1 MRRYDC
7 LKVIAPLIADSLV
20 ITNLANTATEW
31 RSVRPH
37 EGNLYFVGMGMVTPY
52 AAGLAMALPNRRVL
66 ALDGDGGILFDLSIL
81 GILAQTA
88 PANLCVVV
96 FDNEGYASTGG
107 WPSTTSLT
115 AGPVD
120 IEDVA
125 RGSGIANAHTVRSL
139 DALVAAVEAAYRG
152 QGPSLIVAKVNKE
165 QAFVGSTPMDSKENK
180 YRFVRHIEQS
190 ENRIILRP
198 SSKEH
203 GAAPKADPDLSA
215 VSGNESFATIL
226 FDGLKEND
234 VDFVIG
240 LPCTGLSAA
249 QAMCM
254 KAQSMRYVAVAHEGT
269 GLGLCAGAWL
279 GGKRPAALMENF
291 GLFAG
296 AYHLLRGHYSYGIP
310 TLIVLEFRGDSGD
323 QEFFAESGEMTEP
336 LLAAVRVNY
345 RVVRD
350 IGKLKPAIRDG
361 LRWMDFAMRPYAVVP
376 AYELT
381 RLKGG
386 GEASRSRHQGEVD
399 DR

>member
-7 LKVIAPLIADSLV
+7 LELIAPLVADSLV

-37 EGNLYFVGMGMVTPY
+37 EGNLYFVGMGMVTSY

-96 FDNEGYASTGG
+96 FDNGGYVSTGR
-107 WPSTTSLT
+107 WPSTASLT

-120 IEDVA
+120 LEAVA
-125 RGSGIANAHTVRSL
+125 RASGIANARTVRSPEE
-139 DALVAAVEAAYRG
+139 LVAAFEAAYRG
-152 QGPSLIVAKVNKE
+152 TGPSLIVAKVDKE
-165 QAFVGSTPMDSKENK
+165 QAFVGPTLMDSKENK

-203 GAAPKADPDLSA
+203 GAAPKADPQLSP
-215 VSGNESFATIL
+215 VSGNEDFATIL
-226 FDGLKEND
+226 FDGLQENN
-234 VDFVIG
+234 VDFVVG
-240 LPCTGLSAA
+240 LPCSGLAAA

-254 KAQSMRYVAVAHEGT
+254 QAQSMHYVAVSHEGT
-269 GLGLCAGAWL
+269 GLALCAGAWL

-296 AYHLLRGHYSYGIP
+296 TYHLLRGHYSYGIP
-310 TLIVLEFRGDSGD
+310 TLIVLEFRGDGGD

-336 LLAAVRVNY
+336 LLAAARINY
-345 RVVRD
+345 RVVRN
-350 IGKLKPAIRDG
+350 IGELKPAIRDG

-376 AYELT
+376 GYELT
-381 RLKGG
+381 RLKRGS
-386 GEASRSRHQGEVD
+386 AP
-399 DR
+399 

>member
-7 LKVIAPLIADSLV
+7 LKVIAPLVADSLV

-37 EGNLYFVGMGMVTPY
+37 EGNLYFAGMGMVTPY

-107 WPSTTSLT
+107 WRSTASLT

-120 IEDVA
+120 IEAVA
-125 RGSGIANAHTVRSL
+125 KASGLASARTVRSPDQL
-139 DALVAAVEAAYRG
+139 RSAVEAACRG
-152 QGPSLIVAKVNKE
+152 AGPSLIVAKVDRE
-165 QAFVGSTPMDSKENK
+165 QAFVGPTLMDSKENK

-190 ENRIILRP
+190 ENRTILRP

-203 GAAPKADPDLSA
+203 GEAPKPDPKLSA
-215 VSGNESFATIL
+215 LSGDEDFATIL
-226 FDGLKEND
+226 FDALRENQ
-234 VDFVIG
+234 VDFVVG
-240 LPCTGLSAA
+240 LPCSGLAAA

-254 KAQSMRYVAVAHEGT
+254 NAQSMRYVAVAHEGT

-291 GLFAG
+291 GLFA
-296 AYHLLRGHYSYGIP
+296 ATYHLLRGHYSYGIP
-310 TLIVLEFRGDSGD
+310 TLIVLEFRGDGGD

-336 LLAAVRVNY
+336 LLAAARINY

-350 IGKLKPAIRDG
+350 IGELKPAIRDG

-376 AYELT
+376 GYELT
-381 RLKGG
+381 RLKRGSETG
-386 GEASRSRHQGEVD
+386 HDD
-399 DR
+399 DRRN

>member
-7 LKVIAPLIADSLV
+7 FKVIAPLVADSLV

-37 EGNLYFVGMGMVTPY
+37 EGNLYSVGMGMVTPY
-52 AAGLAMALPNRRVL
+52 AIGVAMALPNRRVL
-66 ALDGDGGILFDLSIL
+66 ALDGDGGILFDLSVL
-81 GILAQTA
+81 GTLGQTA
-88 PANLCVVV
+88 PPNLCVLVL
-96 FDNEGYASTGG
+96 DNEGYASTGK
-107 WPSTTSLT
+107 WPSTASLT

-120 IEDVA
+120 IEAVA
-125 RGSGIANAHTVRSL
+125 RGSGIANACTVRSL
-139 DALVAAVEAAYRG
+139 DALVAALEAAWHG
-152 QGPSLIVAKVNKE
+152 TGPSFIVAKVNRE
-165 QAFVGSTPMDSKENK
+165 QAFVGPTLMDSKENK

-203 GAAPKADPDLSA
+203 GAPPQADPNLSSA
-215 VSGNESFATIL
+215 YGNADFATSL
-226 FDGLKEND
+226 FEGLQDNN
-234 VDFVIG
+234 VDFVVG
-240 LPCTGLSAA
+240 LPCSGLSAA

-279 GGKRPAALMENF
+279 GGKRSAALMENF
-291 GLFAG
+291 GLFAS

-310 TLIVLEFRGDSGD
+310 TLMVLEFRGDAGD

-336 LLAAVRVNY
+336 LLAAMRVNY

-350 IGKLKPAIRDG
+350 MGALKPAIRDG

-381 RLKGG
+381 RL
-386 GEASRSRHQGEVD
+386 R
-399 DR
+399 